1 MQLGLYSFVS
11 TSSGCILLFPL
22 RKGKFVWLA
31 RCTRCVPLQGYLSD
45 PLPRKVSRLNKGAN
59 KVAVLLLPVYRKYDG
74 EMLSL
79 LSSIYKALDF
89 TSHVTLKLWQ
99 TSIVWNTNELN
110 KGLKTI
116 SKLL

>member
-1 MQLGLYSFVS
+1 M
-11 TSSGCILLFPL
+11 
-22 RKGKFVWLA
+22 
-31 RCTRCVPLQGYLSD
+31 
-45 PLPRKVSRLNKGAN
+45 PRKVSRLNKGAN

-79 LSSIYKALDF
+79 HSSIYKALHF